1 MTTDNTPSKWQAWL
15 LAARLRTLPLA
26 TACILLGAFMAA
38 VDGVFRWGVTVLALV
53 TAVLLQILSNLA
65 NDYGDSV
72 HGADSTARRGPKRA
86 VQSGLISARAMRTG
100 MVITAIAAAV
110 TGLALIWLAFGGQA
124 RSMLLTFV
132 GLGAAAIA
140 AAVLYTNGIKPYGYA
155 GLGDLFVLVF
165 FGWVGVMGTYFL
177 QAQTFN
183 WLVMLPATSCG
194 LLAVGVLNINN
205 IRDIESDRQAGKFSV
220 PVRIG
225 LDMARRYHW
234 LLLGGAVGMA
244 VVYVVLTY
252 HAPWQFLFVLS
263 LPLLWNNGRI
273 VATAPPHTLN
283 PMLKQL
289 SLSTLVFII
298 SFGVGQIL

>member
-26 TACILLGAFMAA
+26 TACILLGSFMAA
-38 VDGVFRWGVTVLALV
+38 VDGAFRWGVAVLALV

-72 HGADSTARRGPKRA
+72 HGADSAARQGPKRA
-86 VQSGLISARAMRTG
+86 VQSGLIPAHAMRTG
-100 MVITAIAAAV
+100 MIITATAAAI

-124 RSMLLTFV
+124 FNMLLIFV

-155 GLGDLFVLVF
+155 GLGDLFVLIF

-177 QAQTFN
+177 QARTFN

-225 LDMARRYHW
+225 LDRARLYHW
-234 LLLGGAVGMA
+234 LLLGGAVGLA

-252 HAPWQFLFVLS
+252 HSPWQFLFVVS
-263 LPLLWNNGRI
+263 LPLLWKNGRI